1 MSDTL
6 FKQKLA
12 IAKLLPERIAVI
24 GSSTPN
30 PMFVHCSVNGTV
42 RFLKDK
48 ILDTEWLQ
56 IVQWVEEGLTCK
68 STYLAE
74 LAHVCGFGTLSPLD
88 EKYDEMIFTMV
99 HATVSQRLAA
109 LEAAGIINT
118 KE

>member
-1 MSDTL
+1 MNDILT
-6 FKQKLA
+6 KQKLA
-12 IAKLLPERIAVI
+12 IAKLLPERII
-24 GSSTPN
+24 YFPHGSPTN
-30 PMFVHCSVNGTV
+30 IY
-42 RFLKDK
+42 FLWKDGGLV
-48 ILDTEWLQ
+48 LDTEWLQ
-56 IVQWVEEGLTCK
+56 IVQWVEEELTCK

-99 HATVSQRLAA
+99 HATTEQRLAA

>member
-1 MSDTL
+1 MIDTIT
-6 FKQKLA
+6 KQKLA
-12 IAKLLPERIAVI
+12 IAKLLPEKIIYIDEILYWRESVKRNLANPFY
-24 GSSTPN
+24 TP
-30 PMFVHCSVNGTV
+30 
-42 RFLKDK
+42 

-56 IVQWVEEGLTCK
+56 IVQWVEEELTCK

-99 HATVSQRLAA
+99 HATTEQRLAA